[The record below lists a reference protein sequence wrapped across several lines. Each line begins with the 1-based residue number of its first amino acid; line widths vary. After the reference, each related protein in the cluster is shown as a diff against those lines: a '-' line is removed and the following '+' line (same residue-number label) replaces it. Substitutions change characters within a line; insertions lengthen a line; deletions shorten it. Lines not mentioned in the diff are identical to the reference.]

1 MNDATELESS
11 LAGAIDFFQ
20 NLRRKLGT
28 LETDVN
34 AQHDQIHTLSSTLVT
49 LKQDRQTDRQTLAN
63 LNGGLVKLQADD
75 RLLEQQLNAVE
86 TRVASFQQDQQQ
98 IRQTLSAMEDDLRAQ
113 GADWRQELETTLT
126 QRLAPVD
133 KIVALE
139 QTARANQ
146 EQFEQFATIVEA
158 QYKRLLQFDIT
169 LENLDQNNRSLN
181 QTLGAL
187 KTDFE
192 RHERVLSALEETA
205 GTDEAARR
213 QLQTQQNR
221 LDALTASSTAA
232 EQNLQAARQDIAH
245 LKGEFE
251 TQHRMQ
257 ADIAQIRQ
265 ELQKH
270 QDRLKHLETLM
281 SKVSA
286 DTNSTRQILNVIQ
299 SDLTTQNDTL
309 RELDQNW
316 RDSLATYQD
325 RLSSVEI
332 TLAGSGSRPATFLT
346 EAFSPSTVQ
355 PESAPADADA
365 VPDSLQAGTLENLRE
380 SLSAQA
386 GMLEEFQETTHQQ
399 LTVLSATLDAQQ
411 QDLQDAVNQIAD
423 LQQDVRQLQQPVPAQ
438 TIDPQRLETAEQYAQ
453 EIRQDVAT
461 RLDEQQK
468 RWTELAATVETIR
481 ADSKATQET
490 VVTMASNVVKWIHKI
505 QNLLAATENTQSE
518 RLQEIEQKLIHLQAA
533 FETLENQRKPRKWF
547 SMPASLTA
555 IMLIVGASGLA
566 ILVQVIW
573 TIH

>member
-1 MNDATELESS
+1 
-11 LAGAIDFFQ
+11 
-20 NLRRKLGT
+20 
-28 LETDVN
+28 
-34 AQHDQIHTLSSTLVT
+34 
-49 LKQDRQTDRQTLAN
+49 
-63 LNGGLVKLQADD
+63 
-75 RLLEQQLNAVE
+75 
-86 TRVASFQQDQQQ
+86 
-98 IRQTLSAMEDDLRAQ
+98 
-113 GADWRQELETTLT
+113 
-126 QRLAPVD
+126 
-133 KIVALE
+133 
-139 QTARANQ
+139 
-146 EQFEQFATIVEA
+146 
-158 QYKRLLQFDIT
+158 
-169 LENLDQNNRSLN
+169 
-181 QTLGAL
+181 
-187 KTDFE
+187 
-192 RHERVLSALEETA
+192 
-205 GTDEAARR
+205 
-213 QLQTQQNR
+213 
-221 LDALTASSTAA
+221 
-232 EQNLQAARQDIAH
+232 
-245 LKGEFE
+245 
-251 TQHRMQ
+251 
-257 ADIAQIRQ
+257 
-265 ELQKH
+265 
-270 QDRLKHLETLM
+270 
-281 SKVSA
+281 
-286 DTNSTRQILNVIQ
+286 LNVIQ

-365 VPDSLQAGTLENLRE
+365 VLDSLQARTLENLRE

-411 QDLQDAVNQIAD
+411 QDLHDAINQIAD
-423 LQQDVRQLQQPVPAQ
+423 LQQDVRQLQQPIPAQ
-438 TIDPQRLETAEQYAQ
+438 TIDPQRLERAEQYAQ

-461 RLDEQQK
+461 RLDEQEK

-481 ADSKATQET
+481 ADSKAAQET

-518 RLQEIEQKLIHLQAA
+518 RLQEIEQKLIHLQSA

>member
-1 MNDATELESS
+1 MNNATELESS

-34 AQHDQIHTLSSTLVT
+34 AQHDQIRTLSSTLVT
-49 LKQDRQTDRQTLAN
+49 LEQDWQTDRQTLAN

-139 QTARANQ
+139 QIARANQ

-169 LENLDQNNRSLN
+169 LENLDQNSRSLN

-192 RHERVLSALEETA
+192 RHERVLSVLEETA

-251 TQHRMQ
+251 TQHRIQ

-365 VPDSLQAGTLENLRE
+365 VLDSLQAGTLENLRE

-399 LTVLSATLDAQQ
+399 LTALSATLDAQQ
-411 QDLQDAVNQIAD
+411 QDLHDAINQIAN
-423 LQQDVRQLQQPVPAQ
+423 LQQDVRQLQQPIPAQ
-438 TIDPQRLETAEQYAQ
+438 TIDPQRLERAEQYAQ

-461 RLDEQQK
+461 RLDEQEK

-481 ADSKATQET
+481 ADSKAVQET

>member
-181 QTLGAL
+181 QMLGAL

-346 EAFSPSTVQ
+346 EASSPSTAQ
-355 PESAPADADA
+355 PEPTPA
-365 VPDSLQAGTLENLRE
+365 VPSDKRPPPSIEYERFEALEATLATTRDQYHERFQALEAVLANTLEQI
-380 SLSAQA
+380 QA
-386 GMLEEFQETTHQQ
+386 NSQQ
-399 LTVLSATLDAQQ
+399 MGDV
-411 QDLQDAVNQIAD
+411 
-423 LQQDVRQLQQPVPAQ
+423 LQQRSDSPLM
-438 TIDPQRLETAEQYAQ
+438 E
-453 EIRQDVAT
+453 VAT
-461 RLDEQQK
+461 RLDEQQE
-468 RWTELAATVETIR
+468 RWTELAATVEVIR
-481 ADSKATQET
+481 ADSKAAQET
-490 VVTMASNVVKWIHKI
+490 VVTMATNVVKWIHKI
-505 QNLLAATENTQSE
+505 QNLLVATENTQSE
-518 RLQEIEQKLIHLQAA
+518 RLQEVEQKLIHLQAA

-547 SMPASLTA
+547 SMPASLTSLM
-555 IMLIVGASGLA
+555 IIVSASGLA
-566 ILVQVIW
+566 ILLQVIW
-573 TIH
+573 TIN